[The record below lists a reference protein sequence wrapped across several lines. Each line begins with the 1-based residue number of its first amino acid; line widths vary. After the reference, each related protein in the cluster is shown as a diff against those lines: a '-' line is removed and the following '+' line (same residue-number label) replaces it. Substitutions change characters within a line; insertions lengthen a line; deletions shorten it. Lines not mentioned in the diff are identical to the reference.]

1 MVQIKRQFT
10 ILLTLTPQVR
20 ESAVF
25 GKAIFLSTFYFIN
38 YPFVGLCIL
47 CVKMKTF
54 LCVES
59 VLTIFESPITHS
71 FYPPNIAY
79 FNYCLQKCSTPRIIW
94 KQWFMQKFGGQTE
107 CIIGDSKM
115 RELCLNKRNCY
126 PSNQLW
132 HFPLNPQV
140 HSNFLLSVDVNN
152 TLATGIRLIQNG
164 GSTPRVSLD
173 WFEVE
178 TERKNTATAAKT
190 IHKDPEK
197 HRWWRAYGF
206 SNWRRD
212 MATTKSLRHAK
223 GLFSFQRTCKCWLQV
238 LERLFLL
245 CMAFPLE

>member
-1 MVQIKRQFT
+1 MWGKRIDYFRVPHNTLLLPPKYCIFQLLSSKMQYSQDHLKTMVYAK
-10 ILLTLTPQVR
+10 
-20 ESAVF
+20 
-25 GKAIFLSTFYFIN
+25 
-38 YPFVGLCIL
+38 
-47 CVKMKTF
+47 
-54 LCVES
+54 
-59 VLTIFESPITHS
+59 
-71 FYPPNIAY
+71 
-79 FNYCLQKCSTPRIIW
+79 IW
-94 KQWFMQKFGGQTE
+94 GQTE

-164 GSTPRVSLD
+164 GSTPRVFLD

-245 CMAFPLE
+245 CIAFPLE